1 MWWLLFPP
9 VLARHC
15 SPVFHP
21 IWRSA
26 CFSPTVVSPLR
37 SSPVFITY
45 LYLNFVVF
53 RVMSLNTVCVFVP
66 IASVTSS
73 CLSSMTFLDSLL
85 FHACAPWHWLTSSLN
100 WTLIRAVLEL
110 YHPFTNAL
118 LYMPSSHLLI
128 MTLPVANS
136 SHSHLYQY
144 GAPNLLLFVLVLIN
158 PTCCIIRRLPT
169 LPSLFSR
176 HLSRCCIHTTSVLCA
191 NSEPVNNG
199 YLWLILPTIAFLILL
214 VRCNYFILVPDF
226 VTSLYT
232 RYHCVLYVNL
242 DCHTSHT
249 QHSFLH
255 IC

>member
-1 MWWLLFPP
+1 
-9 VLARHC
+9 
-15 SPVFHP
+15 
-21 IWRSA
+21 
-26 CFSPTVVSPLR
+26 
-37 SSPVFITY
+37 
-45 LYLNFVVF
+45 
-53 RVMSLNTVCVFVP
+53 
-66 IASVTSS
+66 
-73 CLSSMTFLDSLL
+73 
-85 FHACAPWHWLTSSLN
+85 
-100 WTLIRAVLEL
+100 
-110 YHPFTNAL
+110 
-118 LYMPSSHLLI
+118 MPSSHLLI